1 MFEIMNRGGPMMW
14 VLLVMSLVGTVLF
27 LRKAL
32 DLHRSQIKWQDFLR
46 GIFTI
51 LRRRNIVEAVSMCE
65 ETPGPIAGITRAA
78 ILHYDDDKET
88 IRQAI
93 EEAGLLEIPR
103 LERYL
108 GALATIAHIAPAVGL
123 LGAVLGM
130 IRMLGVF
137 REKGPLV
144 HAGDLMGGLSEA
156 MYPAAAGLALGILA
170 FVAYNFLISRI
181 EFIVSEM
188 ELAAQEVLKFLTQR
202 RSEDDIEI

>member
-14 VLLVMSLVGTVLF
+14 VLLVMSVVGTALF

-32 DLHRSQIKWQDFLR
+32 DLHRSQIKWRDFLR

-78 ILHYDDDKET
+78 ILHYDDDREM

-130 IRMLGVF
+130 IRMASVF

-144 HAGDLMGGLSEA
+144 HAGDLMGGLLEA

-170 FVAYNFLISRI
+170 FVAYNFLVSRI

-202 RSEDDIEI
+202 HSGDDIEI